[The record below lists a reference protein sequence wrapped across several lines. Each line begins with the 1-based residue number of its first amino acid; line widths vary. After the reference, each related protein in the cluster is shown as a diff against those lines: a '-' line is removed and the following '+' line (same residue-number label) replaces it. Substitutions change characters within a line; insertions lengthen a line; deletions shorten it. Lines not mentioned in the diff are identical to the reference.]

1 MKSSRREALLLSAPS
16 EHSSF
21 APFRVR
27 SFRFQWPA
35 DLTMS
40 WAYEMENIVLGWYIL
55 VETQSVALL
64 TLFASMQYFGT
75 LLSPMFGVMGNR
87 LGTKR
92 LLCGMRAVYTV
103 LSLAMLTLVLAG
115 QLSPLYVFIASALL
129 GMVRPSDLVMRY
141 ALIGETMPANTLM
154 VTSSVSRTTQDSAR
168 VMGALTGAG
177 LVAAFGMGAVYVAIA
192 CLYGVSLLLTTRV
205 ADVRR
210 APAVAGQAGE
220 MAAGRAS
227 AWMDLREG
235 VAYTL
240 QTPAILA
247 AMWLAFLINLTAFPV
262 THGLLPYAARDI
274 FHAGQTGLG
283 YLAASFAAGALAGS
297 ILLSRLGHAV
307 PPARCMVVFCAAWHA
322 MLAVF
327 AQMPT
332 LLTGCAAL
340 VLVGCAQS
348 LGTVSM
354 SAMLLRAASGPLRSR
369 VMGLRMLMIYGLPA
383 GLLAAGWVISHFGYT
398 AMVNLYAV
406 TGIVGTI
413 YIALRWRDQL
423 WRADAPANLR

>member
-1 MKSSRREALLLSAPS
+1 MSNPSDASAL
-16 EHSSF
+16 
-21 APFRVR
+21 APFKVR

-35 DLTMS
+35 DLAMS

-55 VETQSVALL
+55 VETQSVMLL

-141 ALIGETMPANTLM
+141 ALIGETMPASTLM

-177 LVAAFGMGAVYVAIA
+177 MVAAFGMGAVYVAIA
-192 CLYGVSLLLTTRV
+192 CLYGVSLLLTTQV
-205 ADVRR
+205 AAVRR
-210 APAVAGQAGE
+210 APESSEQT
-220 MAAGRAS
+220 AAPTS

-240 QTPAILA
+240 RTPAILA

-262 THGLLPYAARDI
+262 THGLLPYAAKDI

-283 YLAASFAAGALAGS
+283 YLAASFAAGALTGS
-297 ILLSRLGHAV
+297 ILLSRLGHVV
-307 PPARCMVVFCAAWHA
+307 PPARCMVVFCAVWHA
-322 MLAVF
+322 MLALF
-327 AQMPT
+327 AHMPT
-332 LLTGCAAL
+332 LVTGCVAL
-340 VLVGCAQS
+340 MLVGCAQS

-369 VMGLRMLMIYGLPA
+369 VMGLRMLMIYGLPL
-383 GLLAAGWVISHFGYT
+383 GLLVAGPLIGHFGYV
-398 AMVNLYAV
+398 AMVHLYAA
-406 TGIVGTI
+406 TGILCTVF
-413 YIALRWRDQL
+413 IAVRWRVHI
-423 WRADAPANLR
+423 WHADAPANRH

>member
-1 MKSSRREALLLSAPS
+1 
-16 EHSSF
+16 
-21 APFRVR
+21 
-27 SFRFQWPA
+27 
-35 DLTMS
+35 MS

-55 VETQSVALL
+55 VETQSVTLL
-64 TLFASMQYFGT
+64 TLFASLQYFGT

-92 LLCGMRAVYTV
+92 LLCGMRAVYTL

-177 LVAAFGMGAVYVAIA
+177 LVAAFGMGAVYGVIV
-192 CLYGVSLLLTTRV
+192 CLYGVSLMLTTRV
-205 ADVRR
+205 NGVRR
-210 APAVAGQAGE
+210 GSDTVDAT
-220 MAAGRAS
+220 GRPSVLA
-227 AWMDLREG
+227 DLREG

-240 QTPAILA
+240 RTPAILA
-247 AMWLAFLINLTAFPV
+247 AMWLAILINLTAFPV
-262 THGLLPYAARDI
+262 THGLLPYAAKEV
-274 FHAGQTGLG
+274 FHAGQAALG

-297 ILLSRLGHAV
+297 ILLSRIGHGV
-307 PPARCMVVFCAAWHA
+307 PPARCMVIFCGAWHA

-327 AQMPT
+327 ANMPT
-332 LLTGCAAL
+332 LVTGCVVL

-354 SAMLLRAASGPLRSR
+354 SAMLLRASSGPLRSR
-369 VMGLRMLMIYGLPA
+369 VMGLRMLMIYSLPVGLMLA
-383 GLLAAGWVISHFGYT
+383 GPLIRYFSYQ
-398 AMVNLYAV
+398 AMVYLYAAI
-406 TGIVGTI
+406 GIAGTVL
-413 YIALRWRDQL
+413 IAVRWREHI

>member
-1 MKSSRREALLLSAPS
+1 
-16 EHSSF
+16 
-21 APFRVR
+21 
-27 SFRFQWPA
+27 
-35 DLTMS
+35 MS

-55 VETQSVALL
+55 VETQSVTLL
-64 TLFASMQYFGT
+64 TLFASLQYFGT

-92 LLCGMRAVYTV
+92 LLCGMRAVYTL

-177 LVAAFGMGAVYVAIA
+177 LVAAFGMGAVYGVIV
-192 CLYGVSLLLTTRV
+192 CLYAVSLLLTTRV
-205 ADVRR
+205 DGARR
-210 APAVAGQAGE
+210 GSDAVDAV
-220 MAAGRAS
+220 GRPSVLA
-227 AWMDLREG
+227 DLREG

-240 QTPAILA
+240 RTPAILA
-247 AMWLAFLINLTAFPV
+247 AMWLAILINLTAFPV
-262 THGLLPYAARDI
+262 THGLLPYAAKEV
-274 FHAGQTGLG
+274 FHAGQTALG

-297 ILLSRLGHAV
+297 ILLSRIGHGV
-307 PPARCMVVFCAAWHA
+307 PPARCMVLFCGAWHA
-322 MLAVF
+322 MLVVF
-327 AQMPT
+327 ANMPT
-332 LLTGCAAL
+332 LVTGCVVL

-354 SAMLLRAASGPLRSR
+354 SAMLLRASSGPLRSR
-369 VMGLRMLMIYGLPA
+369 VMGLRMLMIYSLPVGLMLA
-383 GLLAAGWVISHFGYT
+383 GPLIRYFSYQ
-398 AMVNLYAV
+398 AMVYLYAAI
-406 TGIVGTI
+406 GIAGTVL
-413 YIALRWRDQL
+413 IAVRWREHI

>member
-1 MKSSRREALLLSAPS
+1 
-16 EHSSF
+16 
-21 APFRVR
+21 
-27 SFRFQWPA
+27 
-35 DLTMS
+35 MS

-55 VETQSVALL
+55 VETQSVTLL
-64 TLFASMQYFGT
+64 TLFASLQYFGT

-92 LLCGMRAVYTV
+92 LLCGMRAVYTL
-103 LSLAMLTLVLAG
+103 LSLAMLTLVLPG

-177 LVAAFGMGAVYVAIA
+177 LVAAFGMGAVYGVIV
-192 CLYGVSLLLTTRV
+192 CLYAVSLMLTTRV
-205 ADVRR
+205 DGARR
-210 APAVAGQAGE
+210 GSDAVDAV
-220 MAAGRAS
+220 GRPSVLA
-227 AWMDLREG
+227 DLREG

-240 QTPAILA
+240 RTPAILA
-247 AMWLAFLINLTAFPV
+247 AMWLAILINLTAFPV
-262 THGLLPYAARDI
+262 THGLLPYAAKEV
-274 FHAGQTGLG
+274 FHAGQTALG

-297 ILLSRLGHAV
+297 ILLSRIGHGV
-307 PPARCMVVFCAAWHA
+307 PPARCMVLFCGAWHA
-322 MLAVF
+322 MLVVF
-327 AQMPT
+327 ANMPT
-332 LLTGCAAL
+332 LVTGCVVL

-354 SAMLLRAASGPLRSR
+354 SAMLLRASSGPLRSR
-369 VMGLRMLMIYGLPA
+369 VMGLRMLMIYSLPVGLMLA
-383 GLLAAGWVISHFGYT
+383 GPLIRYFSYQ
-398 AMVNLYAV
+398 AMVYLYAAI
-406 TGIVGTI
+406 GIAGTVL
-413 YIALRWRDQL
+413 IAVRWREHI